1 MELHFPNPLI
11 LYLYEDCRAPDTL
24 ELPVIFGDQGSFTY
38 RVPVIRY
45 QELSREELAR
55 RNLLALV
62 PFQLLKL
69 RKRIQKERSAENI
82 EALKSLITD
91 DIIGSINNGLTEEV
105 ITASEGQKL
114 KLMALQIY
122 RRLFSK
128 YKEEGS
134 MKEIDDMTEEAM
146 ILEID
151 IIEQRH
157 RRELEN
163 SERKFQAMKL
173 MFKGLPDQE
182 ISEQTGFSLA
192 ELEELRGA

>member
-1 MELHFPNPLI
+1 M
-11 LYLYEDCRAPDTL
+11 C
-24 ELPVIFGDQGSFTY
+24 
-38 RVPVIRY
+38 IRD
-45 QELSREELAR
+45 
-55 RNLLALV
+55 
-62 PFQLLKL
+62 
-69 RKRIQKERSAENI
+69 RIQKERSAENI

-128 YKEEGS
+128 YKEEES

-163 SERKFQAMKL
+163 L
-173 MFKGLPDQE
+173 
-182 ISEQTGFSLA
+182 SLIHI
-192 ELEELRGA
+192 

>member
-1 MELHFPNPLI
+1 M
-11 LYLYEDCRAPDTL
+11 
-24 ELPVIFGDQGSFTY
+24 
-38 RVPVIRY
+38 
-45 QELSREELAR
+45 
-55 RNLLALV
+55 
-62 PFQLLKL
+62 
-69 RKRIQKERSAENI
+69 
-82 EALKSLITD
+82 KSLITD

>member
-1 MELHFPNPLI
+1 M
-11 LYLYEDCRAPDTL
+11 
-24 ELPVIFGDQGSFTY
+24 
-38 RVPVIRY
+38 PVIRY

-82 EALKSLITD
+82 EALKSLIID